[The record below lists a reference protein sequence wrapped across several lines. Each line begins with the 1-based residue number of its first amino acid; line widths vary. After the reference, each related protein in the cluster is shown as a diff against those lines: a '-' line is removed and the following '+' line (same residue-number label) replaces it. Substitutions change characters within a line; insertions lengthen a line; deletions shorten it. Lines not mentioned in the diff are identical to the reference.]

1 MRIKCPECESVL
13 SFSLPKSGSYQPK
26 CKHCGKAFRLK
37 VSSDDPPKIGV
48 GRLKSNS
55 PKNNSPKKSKPTKPA
70 TTTTPD
76 HTPTDATRSINT
88 AATVEATLPLQSM
101 PRPVDATMSS
111 SVDGTNATVDT
122 GSANGGS
129 ARQGS
134 SQDIVVR
141 SGASDSSVSDM
152 PAKLGGYR
160 IVRLLGRGAMGAV
173 YEAQQVSLDRQVAL
187 KTIRDRLAGNPASL
201 ARFIREAYAAA
212 QLTHHNVVQ
221 IYDFGED
228 AGRHF
233 FSMEWVR
240 GGPLD
245 AVVRQ
250 KGSLDPRLAAGYIL
264 QAARGLQF
272 AHRHGMVHRDI
283 KPANLLLSD
292 DGVVK
297 VADLGLVKIPDQAD
311 IESIAASTSASGS
324 LDSGTEV
331 TMQGTA
337 VGTPAY
343 MAPEQTID
351 AANVDT
357 RADIYSL
364 GCTLFYLLTGRPPFD
379 GSVATEVMQQHAQQ
393 APPDI
398 TKINSRIPD
407 PLAKIVNR
415 SIAKQPADRYPSLVE
430 CIADLEKFLGL
441 NTEGEFSPSSDQ
453 ADQWELIAATYSKAA
468 APRRLQAPL
477 LFAAAGGAIALTLVS
492 FVFGFAWWIMGSV
505 MLAVTLATVL
515 TLNSH
520 HSAIVARIRSWA
532 GTLSLIDWIAA
543 SVGGVLFLVM
553 VVVAGLWAGALAG
566 TIIGLAF
573 GAAYHFGLVAST
585 DKRCKEPLENAQRFV
600 RDLRIDGADESGLRS
615 FAARYAGGRWQDLY
629 ERLFGYDSLIQ
640 MRQTLRQD
648 PSFTGPTAGFG
659 IRDKVCA
666 NLAARAE
673 ANRQPNL
680 QKRLAKVERLGLQ
693 SEGMSASEA
702 EQRSWAM
709 AEAIMKSAKVAP
721 LQNGVDVVNA
731 QAAADAKRNQ
741 MKAMFADAR
750 SGKYKSKRDKFA
762 PLRFALGGPIRLII
776 GCGLLAVFA
785 IWGNHQGLFDSIK
798 DIETLK
804 KIGTGNA
811 NFDQLGSAVRDAAAT
826 ANQSVEGTTA
836 LGNGISPWSVGIAGL
851 LMAMSAFVAGWRMSL
866 PAAIATIVI
875 LIGPALGIPAIG
887 ELIPAW
893 MTAAGIGVIIY
904 IPGILFGE
912 K

>member
-13 SFSLPKSGSYQPK
+13 SFTLPKTGSYQPK
-26 CKHCGKAFRLK
+26 CKHCGKAFWLK
-37 VSSDDPPKIGV
+37 VSSDDPPKIGF
-48 GRLKSNS
+48 GRLKANS
-55 PKNNSPKKSKPTKPA
+55 PQKPESTKPA

-76 HTPTDATRSINT
+76 HTPTDVKRASNT
-88 AATVEATLPLQSM
+88 AATF
-101 PRPVDATMSS
+101 
-111 SVDGTNATVDT
+111 DGTDATVDA
-122 GSANGGS
+122 GSTKAGTVS
-129 ARQGS
+129 QGS
-134 SQDIVVR
+134 SQDIVVK
-141 SGASDSSVSDM
+141 SGTSDSSVSEM

-228 AGRHF
+228 AGRHY

-283 KPANLLLSD
+283 KPSNLLLSD

-311 IESIAASTSASGS
+311 IESITASTSRSGP
-324 LDSGTEV
+324 LASGTEV

-337 VGTPAY
+337 VGTPAF

-351 AANVDT
+351 AANVDS

-379 GSVATEVMQQHAQQ
+379 GPVATEVMQQHAEQ

-398 TKINSRIPD
+398 TKINSRIPE

-430 CIADLEKFLGL
+430 CIADLEQFLGL
-441 NTEGEFSPSSDQ
+441 STEGDFSPSSDQ
-453 ADQWELIAATYSKAA
+453 ADQWEQIAATYGQAA

-477 LFAAAGGAIALTLVS
+477 FYAAAGGAIVLTLLS
-492 FVFGFAWWIMGSV
+492 FGLGFAWWIMGTV
-505 MLAVTLATVL
+505 MFAVTIVTVL
-515 TLNSH
+515 TLDSH
-520 HSAIVARIRSWA
+520 QSAIVARIRSWT

-543 SVGGVLFLVM
+543 GIGGVLFLLM
-553 VVVAGLWAGALAG
+553 IVVAGLWTGGLAGA
-566 TIIGLAF
+566 IIGLAL

-585 DKRCKEPLENAQRFV
+585 EKRCNEPLQNAQRFV
-600 RDLRIDGADESGLRS
+600 RNLRIDGADENGLRS
-615 FAARYAGGRWQDLY
+615 FAARYAGGRWQDLF

-640 MRQTLRQD
+640 MRQILRQD

-659 IRDKVCA
+659 IRDRVCA
-666 NLAARAE
+666 NLAARAK
-673 ANRQPNL
+673 ANRQPDL

-693 SEGMSASEA
+693 SEGMSVSEA
-702 EQRSWAM
+702 EQRSWAL
-709 AEAIMKSAKVAP
+709 AEAIMKSAQVAP
-721 LQNGVDVVNA
+721 LQAGADAVNA
-731 QAAADAKRNQ
+731 RAATEAKRNQ
-741 MKAMFADAR
+741 MKAMLADAR

-762 PLRFALGGPIRLII
+762 PLRFAIGGPTRLII

-785 IWGNHQGLFDSIK
+785 VWGNHQGMFDSIK

-804 KIGTGNA
+804 KIGTGSA

-826 ANQSVEGTTA
+826 ANQTVEGSTFM
-836 LGNGISPWSVGIAGL
+836 GSNISPWSVGIAGL

-866 PAAIATIVI
+866 PASIATIVI
-875 LIGPALGIPAIG
+875 LIGPALGIPAIS

-893 MTAAGIGVIIY
+893 ITAAGIGVIIY